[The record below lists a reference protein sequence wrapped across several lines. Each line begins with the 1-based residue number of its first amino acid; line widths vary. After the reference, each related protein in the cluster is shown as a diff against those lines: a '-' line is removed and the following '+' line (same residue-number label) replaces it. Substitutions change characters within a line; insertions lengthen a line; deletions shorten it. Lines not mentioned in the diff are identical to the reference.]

1 MRKIPKTQNKT
12 HVANNRTTR
21 KYKYQRICLTIQ
33 HYIQKGFGAF
43 VVSVDPSNCT
53 CTSKL
58 WIKTHSREVNSYTPV
73 DHSNDARAEHEAIV
87 AIEGDAVQYDL
98 YACDISALPFG
109 TRNDKLGPL

>member
-1 MRKIPKTQNKT
+1 ML
-12 HVANNRTTR
+12 RTIKQQENTNIR
-21 KYKYQRICLTIQ
+21 ESVQQFNTIQ
-33 HYIQKGFGAF
+33 EGFGVF

-87 AIEGDAVQYDL
+87 GIEGDAVQYDL